1 VTGGPAGTAAAASGP
16 VAPVVLTDRVAV
28 EETAGTACVLL
39 GDGSRRNALR
49 REDWTA
55 VRAAFGLLAGRP
67 DVRAVVVRGRGG
79 HFCAGSDLSSWAG
92 ADQPSVH
99 ATFAEMEHA
108 FEAVEACPL
117 PVVAVVEGAAAGAG
131 CQLALACDLR
141 VVEERASLGM
151 PTARLGIR
159 PSPAF
164 AARLVA
170 AVGAGR
176 ARELLWT
183 GRMVGAT
190 EAVAC
195 GLAEMC
201 APAGELERTVAE
213 LVAAVTAGPAEVVA
227 ETKRVLTGLLP
238 VASPAVR
245 AAGAPTVV
253 HPFLQAALARYAR

>member
-1 VTGGPAGTAAAASGP
+1 VTTAAPVTGAGEP
-16 VAPVVLTDRVAV
+16 LVLTDRVAL
-28 EETAGTACVLL
+28 EEAAGTAWLRL
-39 GDGSRRNALR
+39 GNGSRRNALR

-55 VRAAFGLLAGRP
+55 VREAFEVLASRP
-67 DVRAVVVRGRGG
+67 AVRAVVVRGRGG
-79 HFCAGSDLSSWAG
+79 HFCAGSDLSSWAT

-99 ATFAEMEHA
+99 ATFAEMERA
-108 FEAVEACPL
+108 FQAVESCPV

-141 VVEERASLGM
+141 VVHEDASLGM

-164 AARLVA
+164 AARMIA
-170 AVGAGR
+170 AVGPGR

-183 GRMVGAT
+183 GRMVGAA

-195 GLAEMC
+195 GLAETR
-201 APAGELERTVAE
+201 APAGELDRTVAD
-213 LVAAVTAGPAEVVA
+213 LVAAVTAGPPEVVA
-227 ETKRVLTGLLP
+227 ETKRVVAGLLP
-238 VASPAVR
+238 VTGDAVR

-253 HPFLQAALARYAR
+253 HPVMQAALTRYVR